1 MARISE
7 RVPYPLRPGTA
18 EICSGECFRCGTH
31 GHGSKFCPALEG
43 NPARLSRNETAWRA
57 LCNRVLGPLNK
68 NTAFRG
74 PGKQGRV
81 AAKDS
86 TPTQTLGVSTIAQVA
101 GPDVTHKEPHVIDL
115 YSASAYES
123 SDTNDKSVP
132 FTHPITLM
140 NPDGTKTSTH
150 ALFDDGAMTGAM
162 SLTTFNTAK
171 HSLKGWKPST
181 RKLHMANGV
190 IVKSEAQWT
199 GTINIKGVEATGSFE
214 VFNSAGGWSFLLE
227 NPSSE
232 PSRPYTIMQ
241 QTT

>member
-1 MARISE
+1 M
-7 RVPYPLRPGTA
+7 L
-18 EICSGECFRCGTH
+18 
-31 GHGSKFCPALEG
+31 
-43 NPARLSRNETAWRA
+43 
-57 LCNRVLGPLNK
+57 
-68 NTAFRG
+68 
-74 PGKQGRV
+74 
-81 AAKDS
+81 
-86 TPTQTLGVSTIAQVA
+86 TQTLSVSTIAQVV

-115 YSASAYES
+115 YSASAYKS
-123 SDTNDKSVP
+123 SDTNDKSIP

-241 QTT
+241 QMT